1 MASRFV
7 GWYRKNKYPWESY
20 DEARSR
26 YELLYGPDK
35 KPSKAPP
42 KNKKLE
48 VKFKSVLAPVMNFF
62 TFFYLTGF
70 IIAAFIL

>member
-1 MASRFV
+1 MNFTALMVVMEFDDFV
-7 GWYRKNKYPWESY
+7 GNVALQFFDSV
-20 DEARSR
+20 D
-26 YELLYGPDK
+26 
-35 KPSKAPP
+35 
-42 KNKKLE
+42 KKLE